1 MIWIWLLLGFSGVYM
16 AMMVKGP
23 TIWDRLLSLSL
34 ISTKLLLI
42 IVLFASLYDY
52 AYLLDIAIV
61 CVLLGF
67 MGIVF
72 IALFIFRYHSFR
84 AMVCFYSSPP

>member
-1 MIWIWLLLGFSGVYM
+1 MLWLWFLLGISLVYI
-16 AMMVKGP
+16 ARMVKGP

-42 IVLFASLYDY
+42 IVLFADHLDMP
-52 AYLLDIAIV
+52 YLLDIAIV
-61 CVLLGF
+61 SSLLGF

-72 IALFIFRYHSFR
+72 IALFLRGHKRGSGR
-84 AMVCFYSSPP
+84 EKGGKR

>member
-1 MIWIWLLLGFSGVYM
+1 MVWIWFLLGFSVVYT
-16 AMMVKGP
+16 AMMFKGP

-42 IVLFASLYDY
+42 VVLFASFHNLP
-52 AYLLDIAIV
+52 YLLDVAIV

-67 MGIVF
+67 IGIVF
-72 IALFIFRYHSFR
+72 IALFLRSHKKGGKK
-84 AMVCFYSSPP
+84 